1 MNPGEKIKEWAE
13 RTKQF
18 YLEVRSEMR
27 KVSWPGRQ
35 EVFSEPVTDQ
45 GIEVLELGG
54 QCRGSGGLFQSGGF
68 NPAAEIRPCTYEFE
82 VPCAPYHN
90 SSE

>member
-18 YLEVRSEMR
+18 YLDVRSEMK

-35 EVFSEPVTDQ
+35 EVISTTMVVIIAVIFFGAYLGVVDAFLGYSVTK
-45 GIEVLELGG
+45 VLNY
-54 QCRGSGGLFQSGGF
+54 F
-68 NPAAEIRPCTYEFE
+68 NVA
-82 VPCAPYHN
+82 
-90 SSE
+90 S